1 VYDLAA
7 ESPAPDTR
15 MAAMARPLLS
25 RPKSV
30 ARRAPVS
37 MDEMWR
43 PYPWGVSTSGNL
55 MMVARVVAVNPRK
68 GFVAVETDDGITVFE
83 LLGGYEVGVGDNIR
97 GDFDTHGGE
106 TYFNLTSGEEMDVYV
121 QAIHC
126 TPQNAKR
133 LMS

>member
-1 VYDLAA
+1 
-7 ESPAPDTR
+7 
-15 MAAMARPLLS
+15 MA
-25 RPKSV
+25 
-30 ARRAPVS
+30 
-37 MDEMWR
+37 
-43 PYPWGVSTSGNL
+43 
-55 MMVARVVAVNPRK
+55 ARVVAVNPRK
-68 GFVAVETDDGITVFE
+68 GFVAVQTDDGITIFE
-83 LLGGYEVGVGDNIR
+83 LLGGYEVSVGDHIR